1 MAPHS
6 LLDGHED
13 GPIDSGFSVDTGR
26 DADAARQHYH
36 DHPPKN
42 QSLLRKTS
50 PEDVHDLIC
59 VGFGP
64 ASLAIAVAIHD
75 MLGDGSFQKLGNGLP
90 PKVLF
95 LEKQPRFAW
104 HAGML
109 LPGAKM
115 QISFIKDMASLRD
128 PTSSFTFLNYL
139 HKNGRLVEFTNLNTF
154 LPARVEYED
163 YLRWCAG
170 FFNEVVQYGTEV
182 VSVSPA
188 KASESTAPISTFTV
202 TSKDVNTG
210 AIKVHRAKNVL
221 LAIGG
226 QPSIPKSLPSNH
238 PRVIH
243 SSQYAHLVPK
253 ILKERD
259 FPYRVAVI
267 GAGQSAAEIFNNIQT
282 LYPNSRTSLVMR
294 SEFLKPSDDSPFVN
308 SIFNPSFVDS
318 LYQRSAEHRHTL
330 LEGARSTNYGVVRLE
345 LIERL
350 YERMYEQRRELG
362 SDERKWPHRI
372 LNSTDVVGLETKSD
386 HLRLTVRPLG
396 WLNRAT
402 SNSNPNSVSNS
413 LANDE
418 EEILD
423 VDLIVAATGY
433 KRQSHLTMMEDVAG
447 LFPEASEPNGTL
459 SSNGITTKG
468 SEAKIK
474 DRVVR
479 VSRDYS
485 VQFAP
490 GKVSPGSGIWL
501 QGCCEGTHGLSDTLL
516 SILATRS
523 GEIVNSIFGSA
534 PQDGKA

>member
-6 LLDGHED
+6 LLDGHDD
-13 GPIDSGFSVDTGR
+13 GPISTGFTVDAGR
-26 DADAARQHYH
+26 NADATRQHNH
-36 DHPPKN
+36 GSPKN
-42 QSLLRKTS
+42 QSHLRKTP
-50 PEDVHDLIC
+50 PEEVHDLIC

-75 MLGDGSFQKLGNGLP
+75 TIEKGSFPKLGNGLP

-170 FFNEVVQYGTEV
+170 FFDEVVQYSTEV
-182 VSVSPA
+182 VSISPA
-188 KASESTAPISTFTV
+188 KVSEPSAPISTFTV
-202 TSKDVNTG
+202 TSKDIKTG
-210 AIKVHRAKNVL
+210 ALKIHRANNVIV
-221 LAIGG
+221 AIGG
-226 QPSIPKSLPSNH
+226 QPSIPKTLPSGH
-238 PRVIH
+238 PRVVH
-243 SSQYAHLVPK
+243 SSQYSHLVPE
-253 ILKERD
+253 ILKDRD

-318 LYQRSAEHRHTL
+318 LYQRSATHRHAL
-330 LEGARSTNYGVVRLE
+330 LEDVRSTNYGVVRLE

-350 YERMYEQRRELG
+350 YERMYDQRREIG

-372 LNSTDVVGLETKSD
+372 LNATDVVGFEAKSD
-386 HLRLTVRPLG
+386 QLRLTVRPL
-396 WLNRAT
+396 NCAKYAVH
-402 SNSNPNSVSNS
+402 NSSQDGVCNSI
-413 LANDE
+413 AE
-418 EEILD
+418 EETLE

-433 KRQSHLTMMEDVAG
+433 KRQSHLTMMEGVAS
-447 LFPEASEPNGTL
+447 LLPEANEPNETP

-523 GEIVNSIFGSA
+523 GEIVNSVFGSA
-534 PQDGKA
+534 LQNGKA